1 LRPSTT
7 AKCAARRCEQNQFM
21 KTHRLFPLFI
31 TRRLWLALTLT
42 IGALTSL
49 MVLRLPALHLFRLA
63 HQSKADMQIVA

>member
-1 LRPSTT
+1 
-7 AKCAARRCEQNQFM
+7 M